1 MIKKAFSCINHNEL
15 RNFSL
20 SLIDLINRINK
31 DANFEIS
38 VNKINIFELLC
49 ELLENYEV
57 EFTDFIKDDLDIIS
71 ENNNI
76 LSLYEDL
83 D

>member
-1 MIKKAFSCINHNEL
+1 MNKKAFSCTNHT

-20 SLIDLINRINK
+20 SLIDLIDRINE
-31 DANFEIS
+31 DANFEIT
-38 VNKINIFELLC
+38 VNKINIIELLN
-49 ELLENYEV
+49 ELMETYEI